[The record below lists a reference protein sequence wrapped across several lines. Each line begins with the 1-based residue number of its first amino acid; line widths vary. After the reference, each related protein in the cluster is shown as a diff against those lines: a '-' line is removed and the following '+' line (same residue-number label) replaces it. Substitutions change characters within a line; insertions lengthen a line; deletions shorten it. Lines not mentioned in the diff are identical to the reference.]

1 MGCCLMSLTALLV
14 PRVVLIFIW
23 FLTDWFTRAFE
34 TTLWPVLGFL
44 FMPYTTLA
52 YMGAML
58 AGAGSVS
65 GWWLVLVVV
74 AVLVDLGNWSGGGR
88 SMHKRGL
95 VIVRRR

>member
-1 MGCCLMSLTALLV
+1 MGCCLMSLTALLL
-14 PRVVLIFIW
+14 PRALLFFIW
-23 FLTDWFTRAFE
+23 LLTDSFSRAFAGP
-34 TTLWPVLGFL
+34 LWPALGFL

-58 AGAGSVS
+58 ANNRSAD

-88 SMHKRGL
+88 SVHRRGL